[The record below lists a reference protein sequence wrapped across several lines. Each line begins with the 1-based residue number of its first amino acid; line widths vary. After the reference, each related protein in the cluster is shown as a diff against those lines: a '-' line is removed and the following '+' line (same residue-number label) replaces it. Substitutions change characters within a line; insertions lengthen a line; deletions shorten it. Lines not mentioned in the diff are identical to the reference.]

1 MKFAYFFGW
10 LLWLPYLAVAGHS
23 SQVDV
28 VMRDS
33 GYRLGDYIH
42 EQVMI
47 QLPKHTTLD
56 PESLPLTGY
65 VKPWLDL
72 AQLDFSQQGQTV
84 RLSLTWQIF
93 ATVEIAQTL
102 KTPALV
108 LKTKEKPVQTIHVPA
123 QSFYYSP
130 VLPFPLTETKRQND
144 LPPLKFNTRTPLA
157 GMLLLGALSLGL
169 FIAWLWLK
177 DLLPW
182 PRNPGPM
189 AKLVRSIKRQSP
201 QEIKARYTQEIHQ
214 ALNASAQ
221 QSLFP
226 ENLHR
231 LFQQAPYLQA
241 YQTEIEQWF
250 TASWRAMYGHA
261 PMHGHETAMWDKPLS
276 LDWVAQAAYAER
288 LYFKRKTKLL
298 SLAKHLPA

>member
-10 LLWLPYLAVAGHS
+10 LLWLPYLAIANS
-23 SQVDV
+23 TPQVEV

-33 GYRLGDYIH
+33 GYRLGDYLH
-42 EQVMI
+42 EQVTI

-72 AQLDFSQQGQTV
+72 THLELTQQGQTIQ
-84 RLSLTWQIF
+84 LSLTWQIF
-93 ATVEIAQTL
+93 ATVEIAQAL
-102 KTPALV
+102 KTPALE

-130 VLPFPLTETKRQND
+130 VLPFPLKETKRHDD
-144 LPPLKFNTRTPLA
+144 LPPLQFSTRTPLL

-169 FIAWLWLK
+169 LTVWLWLK

-189 AKLVRSIKRQSP
+189 AKLARSIKRRSAQNS
-201 QEIKARYTQEIHQ
+201 QTKYLQAIHQ

-226 ENLHR
+226 GNLHH
-231 LFQQAPYLQA
+231 LFLNAPYLQA
-241 YQTEIEQWF
+241 YQTDIEQCF
-250 TASWRAMYGHA
+250 TESWRAMYGHA
-261 PMHGHETAMWDKPLS
+261 PMHGDEATALYKPLS
-276 LDWVAQAAYAER
+276 FDWIAQAAMAER
-288 LYFKRKTKLL
+288 LYFERVR
-298 SLAKHLPA
+298 SLPTPLNHSI

>member
-1 MKFAYFFGW
+1 MRCVYFLVW
-10 LLWLPYLAVAGHS
+10 LMWLPYIAIAGHS

-42 EQVMI
+42 EQVTI
-47 QLPKHTTLD
+47 KLPKHTKLD

-72 AQLDFSQQGQTV
+72 AQLEFTQQGQTV
-84 RLSLTWQIF
+84 QLSLTWQIF
-93 ATVEIAQTL
+93 ATVEIPQTL
-102 KTPALV
+102 KTPELV
-108 LKTKEKPVQTIHVPA
+108 LKTKEKPVQAIHVPA

-130 VLPFPLTETKRQND
+130 VLPFPLTETKRQSD

-189 AKLVRSIKRQSP
+189 AKLARSIKRQSS
-201 QEIKARYTQEIHQ
+201 QELNTKYMQEIHQ

-231 LFQQAPYLQA
+231 LFLQAPYLKA

-250 TASWRAMYGHA
+250 TASWHAMYGHV
-261 PMHGHETAMWDKPLS
+261 PMHGHETAMRDMPLS

-288 LYFKRKTKLL
+288 LYFKRKTKLP
-298 SLAKHLPA
+298 SLAKHSPA